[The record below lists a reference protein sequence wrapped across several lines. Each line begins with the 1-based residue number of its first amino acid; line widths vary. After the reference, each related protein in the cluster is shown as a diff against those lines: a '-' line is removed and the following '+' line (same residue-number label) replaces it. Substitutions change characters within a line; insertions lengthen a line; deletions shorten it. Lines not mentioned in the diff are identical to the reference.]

1 MKKLLILAAF
11 LISSFAVNAQTK
23 TDSLQG
29 NWKFKDVYE
38 SEKQNADLVAM
49 VREMFA
55 DMKVELT
62 TDKKYKFHLMEE
74 SETGTWSYD
83 VPSKSLLLKAAKGD
97 TQSLEILGITANL
110 LHLSLAKGKSLTLE
124 RVAEKK

>member
-11 LISSFAVNAQTK
+11 LISSFAVNAQSK

-55 DMKVELT
+55 DMKMELT

-74 SETGTWSYD
+74 SETGTWTYD
-83 VPSKSLLLKAAKGD
+83 APSKSLLLKPAKGD
-97 TQSLEILGITANL
+97 TQSLEILGVTTNL
-110 LHLSLAKGKSLTLE
+110 IHLSLAKGKSLTLE

>member
-11 LISSFAVNAQTK
+11 LISSFAGNAQSK

-29 NWKFKDVYE
+29 KWKFKDVYE

-55 DMKVELT
+55 DMKMELAP
-62 TDKKYKFHLMEE
+62 DKKYTFLLMEE
-74 SETGTWSYD
+74 KEVDTWTYD
-83 VPSKSLLLKAAKGD
+83 AASKSLLLKPAKGD
-97 TQSLEILGITANL
+97 TQSLEILGVTANL